1 MRPRPRSPGSP
12 ATSRSRSSPPP
23 PDPTAPGPC
32 AWLSTWR
39 WRRTGCG
46 RRPSRRTSS
55 PTSVAPI
62 ASRRCRRSSST
73 TVSSSR
79 ARCRRPSSWRP
90 CSRPLPRPSSTRRG
104 ETLLFAYGTL
114 MRGLERHRFLAARTT
129 LIGRGTVRGRLLSLG
144 RYPGIVDGGDRVT
157 GELYQI
163 DDEELLPAVD
173 REEGYNFLR
182 RRAVVTL
189 TDGRRARAWIYRY
202 RGPREHAA
210 VIPAG
215 DWRNRWR

>member
-1 MRPRPRSPGSP
+1 MSRPAASSTGSPRSGIPERKREG
-12 ATSRSRSSPPP
+12 
-23 PDPTAPGPC
+23 D
-32 AWLSTWR
+32 
-39 WRRTGCG
+39 
-46 RRPSRRTSS
+46 
-55 PTSVAPI
+55 
-62 ASRRCRRSSST
+62 
-73 TVSSSR
+73 
-79 ARCRRPSSWRP
+79 
-90 CSRPLPRPSSTRRG
+90 
-104 ETLLFAYGTL
+104 TLLFAYGTL
-114 MRGLERHRFLAARTT
+114 MRGLERHRFLAAGTT

-144 RYPGIVDGGDRVT
+144 RYPGIVDGCDRVT
-157 GELYQI
+157 GELYRI

-202 RGPREHAA
+202 RGPRERAA

>member
-39 WRRTGCG
+39 WRRTRCG

-79 ARCRRPSSWRP
+79 ARCRRPSSSPR
-90 CSRPLPRPSSTRRG
+90 CSRPQRSEPPGSILDGLAKIWHPREEAREG
-104 ETLLFAYGTL
+104 DTLLFAYGTL

-157 GELYQI
+157 GELYRI

-182 RRAVVTL
+182 RRTGV
-189 TDGRRARAWIYRY
+189 
-202 RGPREHAA
+202 P
-210 VIPAG
+210 
-215 DWRNRWR
+215 

>member
-1 MRPRPRSPGSP
+1 VSRPAASSTGSPRSGIP
-12 ATSRSRSSPPP
+12 ARKREG
-23 PDPTAPGPC
+23 D
-32 AWLSTWR
+32 
-39 WRRTGCG
+39 
-46 RRPSRRTSS
+46 
-55 PTSVAPI
+55 
-62 ASRRCRRSSST
+62 
-73 TVSSSR
+73 
-79 ARCRRPSSWRP
+79 
-90 CSRPLPRPSSTRRG
+90 
-104 ETLLFAYGTL
+104 TLLFAYGTL
-114 MRGLERHRFLAARTT
+114 MRGLERHRFLAAGTT

-157 GELYQI
+157 GELYRI

-202 RGPREHAA
+202 RGPRERAA